1 MGLLEI
7 MVLVLSIGYI
17 IFLIIE
23 KQYHEKIRKSFKHV
37 ILVNGIRG
45 KSTTTRL
52 VDSGLRNC
60 GFRVF
65 SKTTGTIPMMINCNN
80 EQIPVKRWGLANI
93 REQYRT
99 MRKAYKDK
107 AEILVIECMAVNPEL
122 QYVNQH
128 HMLHADITL
137 ITNVRMDHIGDMGY
151 NLEELAD
158 ALGNTIPDE
167 GTLIINDSK
176 FIKVYKRK
184 IRGKKVEIRVSKD
197 YDSNENL
204 ETFPENVKIA
214 LEVARTLNLDVETF
228 FQGMKKYYHDPCAFE
243 VLKCKNTLFMNGF
256 SINDP
261 DSINLV
267 YSQIIEKIEPKE
279 ITVLLN
285 SRNDRPTRTIQHME
299 LLESLTFKK
308 LIITGSN
315 QFFINRYLKKHRN
328 LNVEYLK
335 EYEDLLDEKI
345 IFAIGNIGGEGMKI
359 LSYFKEKGEKYGG

>member
-176 FIKVYKRK
+176 FIIDKGSKDPKTNIHMATYEENGIQTQIPYILYTDTTILGYKTTNAYLSSK
-184 IRGKKVEIRVSKD
+184 ISPMVEEGVLTTFDIAEKTNAVNLFGEHRSKLDVNSDSVTINNQPIYTDKYCKTKYEKVE
-197 YDSNENL
+197 SNEAIL
-204 ETFPENVKIA
+204 DKGTDISVGDYIVSYYYPGILTDENG
-214 LEVARTLNLDVETF
+214 EDVYPNRES
-228 FQGMKKYYHDPCAFE
+228 A
-243 VLKCKNTLFMNGF
+243 
-256 SINDP
+256 
-261 DSINLV
+261 
-267 YSQIIEKIEPKE
+267 YS
-279 ITVLLN
+279 
-285 SRNDRPTRTIQHME
+285 
-299 LLESLTFKK
+299 
-308 LIITGSN
+308 
-315 QFFINRYLKKHRN
+315 
-328 LNVEYLK
+328 
-335 EYEDLLDEKI
+335 
-345 IFAIGNIGGEGMKI
+345 
-359 LSYFKEKGEKYGG
+359 